1 MQIFESELQIKLE
14 KATREVMWSDLGV
27 LLPGNAEITPR
38 CNDTLGENQY
48 TSQRYLTVQIVH
60 AESLLKN
67 LLDCVYFSNRI
78 PAISC
83 SVVNT

>member
-1 MQIFESELQIKLE
+1 MYTVQISESELQIKLE
-14 KATREVMWSDLGV
+14 KATRDMMWNDLGA

-38 CNDTLGENQY
+38 CNDMLGENQ
-48 TSQRYLTVQIVH
+48 SHLIEIPNCVNR

-67 LLDCVYFSNRI
+67 LLDCSNRI

-83 SVVNT
+83 TVVNT